1 MLSTEIVQFQ
11 LTNKGH
17 KNYIIIKLHKLEEG
31 ILWRFF
37 MRWKKI
43 EGRRRRLI
51 ADEVEIEQKM
61 VCRNWN
67 LMQKKKSNTCLFMQ
81 KGLYS
86 RKRSMFFTQ

>member
-51 ADEVEIEQKM
+51 ADEVEIETK
-61 VCRNWN
+61 NG
-67 LMQKKKSNTCLFMQ
+67 MQKLKLNAEKEV
-81 KGLYS
+81 
-86 RKRSMFFTQ
+86 

>member
-37 MRWKKI
+37 MRWKKN
-43 EGRRRRLI
+43 RRKKKKIDSRWS
-51 ADEVEIEQKM
+51 
-61 VCRNWN
+61 RNRTKN
-67 LMQKKKSNTCLFMQ
+67 GMQKLKLNAEKEV
-81 KGLYS
+81 
-86 RKRSMFFTQ
+86 